1 MSIFIKQR
9 HTKDCGPACLAS
21 VAAHYKLKVPVAFV
35 QQLAGTDHK
44 GTNLLGLITAA
55 NKLGL
60 DAKAIHVKPESLTQI
75 PLPAIVHVVIGE
87 SQHYVV
93 LYKANRKHVEIMD
106 PALGTMLK
114 QSIAKFTDV
123 WSGILVMLFP
133 NDNFKKGNH
142 KVSRSFRFWQLLNPY
157 QGIIIQTLFGAFIY
171 TILGFS
177 TAIFAQK
184 ITDHVLIDGNT
195 ALLHFMGV
203 LMVIILWLR
212 LFIGTVKSLFILRTG
227 QKIDAH
233 LILGY
238 YKHLL
243 KLPQQFFDTMRVGEM
258 ISRINDAVKIR
269 TFISDVAI
277 GFAVNLFIVFFSFL
291 LMFTYYWKLALCI
304 LLVIPLYMLV
314 YWLTH
319 QLNKRVIRKLM
330 EQTAELE
337 SQLVESLSAIATIKR
352 FGLEEHTHIKTER
365 RLIPLLRTIYRASL
379 NSIFS
384 GTSVEMISQL
394 LTIVLLWAGAGYVL
408 THQITPG
415 ELFSLYT
422 LVAYFI
428 GPTAV
433 LIGTNNTIQEAMI
446 ASDRLFEIMDLD
458 RENDR
463 EKAVINLATIG
474 DIHFKQ
480 VTFSYGTRGAI
491 FEDLNLNIT
500 SGSFTAIVGE
510 SGSGKSTLA
519 ALLQNIYPI
528 QKGHIFFGKHAI
540 KYLDH
545 TKIRN
550 LIGVVPQKIDLF
562 AGHIMDNIAVGDDDP
577 DLDRI
582 IDICTQLGI
591 ISFIEGL
598 PDGFQTQLG
607 EHGAMLSGGQKQRIA
622 IARALYRDP
631 EVLIL
636 DEATS
641 SLDSTAEQHVLQTI
655 ELLLD
660 QQKTIIIITHRLS
673 TIYNADKIIVLAQ
686 GKVVEE
692 GRHAKMILANGPYY
706 KLWQQQFGGKY

>member
-1 MSIFIKQR
+1 MSILIKQR

-21 VAAHYKLKVPVAFV
+21 VAAHYKLKVPVALV
-35 QQLAGTDHK
+35 QQLAGTDYK
-44 GTNLLGLITAA
+44 GTNVWGLIIAA

-60 DAKAIHVKPESLTQI
+60 DAKAITAKPESLIQI
-75 PLPAIVHVVIGE
+75 PLPAIAHIIVGE
-87 SQHYVV
+87 NKHYVV
-93 LYKANRKHVEIMD
+93 LYKANRKYVEIMD
-106 PALGTMLK
+106 PAFGSMLR
-114 QSIAKFTDV
+114 QNRTKFTEE
-123 WSGILVMLFP
+123 WSGILVLLFP
-133 NDNFKKGNH
+133 NDDFKKGNH
-142 KVSRSFRFWQLLNPY
+142 KVSRSFRFWQLLDPH
-157 QGIIIQTLFGAFIY
+157 QGILIQTLFGAFIY

-177 TAIFAQK
+177 TAIFVQK

-195 ALLHFMGV
+195 TLLHFMGV
-203 LMVIILWLR
+203 LMVILLLFR
-212 LFIGTVKSLFILRTG
+212 LFIGTVQSLFILRTG

-243 KLPQQFFDTMRVGEM
+243 KLPQQFFDTMRVGEI

-277 GFAVNLFIVFFSFL
+277 GLAINLFIVFFSFL
-291 LMFTYYWKLALCI
+291 LMFTYYWKLALCV
-304 LLVIPLYMLV
+304 LLVIPLYMLI
-314 YWLTH
+314 YWITH

-330 EQTAELE
+330 EQAAELE
-337 SQLVESLSAIATIKR
+337 SQLVESLSSITTIKR

-365 RLIPLLRTIYRASL
+365 RLIPLLRTIYRTSL

-428 GPTAV
+428 GPTAA

-458 RENDR
+458 SEDDR
-463 EKAVINLATIG
+463 AKAIINLATIG

-480 VTFSYGTRGAI
+480 VTFSYGTRGVI
-491 FEDLNLNIT
+491 FEGLNLNIT

-519 ALLQNIYPI
+519 ALMQNIYPI

-540 KYLDH
+540 KHLDNAE
-545 TKIRN
+545 IRN
-550 LIGVVPQKIDLF
+550 LISVVPQKIDLF
-562 AGHIMDNIAVGDDDP
+562 AGHIIDNIAVGDDDP

-582 IDICTQLGI
+582 INICTQLGI

-598 PDGFQTQLG
+598 PNGFQTQLG
-607 EHGAMLSGGQKQRIA
+607 ENGAMLSGGQKQRIA

-641 SLDSTAEQHVLQTI
+641 SLDSAAEQHVLQTI
-655 ELLLD
+655 DLLLE
-660 QQKTIIIITHRLS
+660 QQKTIIIIAHRLS
-673 TIYNADKIIVLAQ
+673 AIYKADKIIVLAQ

-692 GRHAKMILANGPYY
+692 GSHAEMILANGPYC
-706 KLWQQQFGGKY
+706 KLWQQQLEGKY